1 MEYVASPPGLTHA
14 CEPSGYPQVVPRTG
28 PAYGKRTVVLH
39 AAQSN
44 LRFNNYPPCK
54 PGALQEHHD
63 EHIWHGNYENL
74 LHRVRRNWGVLL
86 AASINKHHIG
96 VNQSNHVKSS
106 NAHRPQAVRRTRATN
121 SSVAAFAVQDQLHWR
136 CGDQKHQLLWIPGAP
151 IVTSRIKSDH
161 IIRFHHIPTLL
172 WGRNLAYVEWWPY
185 PQKHWHAKVLGAMI
199 SVQNHRHTILL
210 RHRSGMI
217 SSGHC
222 ASDGSMELS
231 VVLGRP
237 LNGPPILDGDL
248 AKWLAWDYLYISR
261 SSHPDIRDPCPRP
274 LLLEKLFA
282 GGCGGFKQDPYER
295 SRNPKPTARECPS
308 PSRHKIEIH
317 QLKTGS
323 WWEHPSC
330 VLPAKQHQNI
340 PKPEANGNIND
351 TWDIYQWASMQ
362 ALMDELL
369 TQFTAGMA

>member
-1 MEYVASPPGLTHA
+1 
-14 CEPSGYPQVVPRTG
+14 
-28 PAYGKRTVVLH
+28 
-39 AAQSN
+39 
-44 LRFNNYPPCK
+44 
-54 PGALQEHHD
+54 
-63 EHIWHGNYENL
+63 
-74 LHRVRRNWGVLL
+74 
-86 AASINKHHIG
+86 
-96 VNQSNHVKSS
+96 
-106 NAHRPQAVRRTRATN
+106 
-121 SSVAAFAVQDQLHWR
+121 
-136 CGDQKHQLLWIPGAP
+136 
-151 IVTSRIKSDH
+151 
-161 IIRFHHIPTLL
+161 
-172 WGRNLAYVEWWPY
+172 
-185 PQKHWHAKVLGAMI
+185 MI

-282 GGCGGFKQDPYER
+282 GGCGGFKQDPYEK
-295 SRNPKPTARECPS
+295 SRHPKPTARECPS

-330 VLPAKQHQNI
+330 VLPAKQHQHQRQMAI
-340 PKPEANGNIND
+340 WMTHGISINGPQCKHWWMSCWRNSPRG
-351 TWDIYQWASMQ
+351 WHSHSPWRGSSVGCHR
-362 ALMDELL
+362 L
-369 TQFTAGMA
+369 TSHWRT